1 MMREDWVNEVTMAS
15 SVSSMSF
22 VLDLLAGGP
31 MDWTG
36 IDWFEEAD
44 FSVCTD

>member
-1 MMREDWVNEVTMAS
+1 MTS

-36 IDWFEEAD
+36 IDWFEEAG

>member
-1 MMREDWVNEVTMAS
+1 MREDWVNEVTMAS
-15 SVSSMSF
+15 SVSSRSF
-22 VLDLLAGGP
+22 VFDLLAGGP

-36 IDWFEEAD
+36 IDGLEEMD

>member
-1 MMREDWVNEVTMAS
+1 MAS

-44 FSVCTD
+44 FFVCTD